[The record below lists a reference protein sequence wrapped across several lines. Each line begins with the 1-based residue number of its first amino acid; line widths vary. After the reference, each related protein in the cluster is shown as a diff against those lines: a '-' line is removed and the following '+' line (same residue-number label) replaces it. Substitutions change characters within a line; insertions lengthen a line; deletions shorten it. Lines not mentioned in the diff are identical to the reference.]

1 MPRAVKQKQDSG
13 REERF
18 PAESCFLYFLSP
30 RLRPRSGRQ
39 AGPGKKK
46 ARPHSGQALMLK
58 IPSGFRNLFPA
69 LSAAVASG
77 RLEQEAPPS
86 PVALIASGYNE
97 SGRPCR

>member
-1 MPRAVKQKQDSG
+1 MPRAVKQKQDSE

-18 PAESCFLYFLSP
+18 PAESCFLYFLPLVFRPSP
-30 RLRPRSGRQ
+30 ADR

-46 ARPHSGQALMLK
+46 ARPQSGQALMLK

-77 RLEQEAPPS
+77 RLEQEAP
-86 PVALIASGYNE
+86 L
-97 SGRPCR
+97 